1 MKQTTLRTTLIAA
14 AIAGATAL
22 GIGTVAY
29 AQQGGYGPGFGMGP
43 AMMGTYGAGMAG
55 GHGRGFAM
63 GTTITTGQVDQM
75 VRYCNTVRPRMIPP
89 TGPTLNRHVPAT
101 PPGPPHGA
109 NQGQ

>member
-14 AIAGATAL
+14 AIAGTTAL

-29 AQQGGYGPGFGMGP
+29 AQQGGFGPGFGMGP
-43 AMMGTYGAGMAG
+43 AMMGTYGPGMAR
-55 GHGRGFAM
+55 GRGPGFAM
-63 GTTITTGQVDQM
+63 GTAMTPGQMGQM
-75 VRYCNTVRPRMIPP
+75 VQYCNAVRARMIAP
-89 TGPTLNRHVPAT
+89 TGPALNQHGPAT